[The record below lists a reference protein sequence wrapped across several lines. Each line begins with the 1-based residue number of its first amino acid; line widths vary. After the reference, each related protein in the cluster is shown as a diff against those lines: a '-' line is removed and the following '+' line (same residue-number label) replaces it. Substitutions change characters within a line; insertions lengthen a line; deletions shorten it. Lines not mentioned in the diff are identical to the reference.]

1 MPLNDFR
8 PTLRR
13 FLEDNFL
20 FGDTLVGLGDQDSFI
35 DHQILDST
43 GFLELVSFI
52 EETWGIA
59 VADEEMIPEHLDSL
73 DALNRFLRLRVCGA
87 TGSAA

>member
-1 MPLNDFR
+1 MPDTDFR
-8 PTLRR
+8 PRLRR

-20 FGDTLVGLGDQDSFI
+20 FGDTLVGLADQDSFI

-52 EETWGIA
+52 EDTWQIA
-59 VADEEMIPEHLDSL
+59 VEDEEMVPENLDSL
-73 DALNRFLRLRVCGA
+73 DALNRFLRRRVVRA
-87 TGSAA
+87 